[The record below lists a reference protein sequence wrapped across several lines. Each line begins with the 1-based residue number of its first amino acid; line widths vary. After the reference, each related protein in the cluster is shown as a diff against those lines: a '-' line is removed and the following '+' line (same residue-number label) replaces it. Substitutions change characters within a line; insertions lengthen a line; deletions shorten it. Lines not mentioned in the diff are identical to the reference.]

1 MYRISYFCRF
11 YDYDG
16 SLIANYLTVKNYTR
30 RYGYSTLKH
39 RLYNCFTK
47 ASKMLEQLRISKY
60 DWKLTVIEQNYA
72 EESGEILFERTIINY
87 HMREDWGME

>member
-1 MYRISYFCRF
+1 
-11 YDYDG
+11 
-16 SLIANYLTVKNYTR
+16 
-30 RYGYSTLKH
+30 
-39 RLYNCFTK
+39 
-47 ASKMLEQLRISKY
+47 MLEQLRISKY